1 MDKTERS
8 SEFWFCCRTALRI
21 PSRIAEG
28 SRAVT
33 VVETDPTVQRAPSA
47 GSSPWAKQRILETAD
62 RLFSDEG
69 IHTVGIDRLI
79 SESGVTKATF
89 YKHYG
94 AKDKLIL
101 EYVKNRHQSAKSDIE
116 PIVAAAETPVDAL
129 KGLFALVEHDTQ
141 REGFRGCPFVNA
153 ATEYPDPR
161 HPVRAVV
168 AEHRD
173 WYTATLA
180 KLLKELHH
188 PLPGD
193 AADDLMLI
201 RDGAMAGA
209 YAGDFVAVGAAL
221 ARALSRILAEVS
233 THTDSHVDEPVSS

>member
-1 MDKTERS
+1 M
-8 SEFWFCCRTALRI
+8 
-21 PSRIAEG
+21 
-28 SRAVT
+28 T
-33 VVETDPTVQRAPSA
+33 VVEVDPTAQRVPPA

-69 IHTVGIDRLI
+69 IHMVGIDRLI

-94 AKDKLIL
+94 AKDKLIV
-101 EYVKNRHQSAKSDIE
+101 EYVKHRHTSVKSDVD
-116 PIVAAAETPVDAL
+116 PIVAAASTPAEAL
-129 KGLFALVEHDTQ
+129 KELFALVERDTQ

-161 HPVRAVV
+161 HPVRAIVS
-168 AEHRD
+168 EHRD
-173 WYTATLA
+173 WYTSILAT
-180 KLLKELHH
+180 LLKELHY

-201 RDGAMAGA
+201 KDGAMAGA

-221 ARALSRILAEVS
+221 ARALQRIMNEVEM
-233 THTDSHVDEPVSS
+233 HDSLPTVSESAGR

>member
-1 MDKTERS
+1 V
-8 SEFWFCCRTALRI
+8 
-21 PSRIAEG
+21 
-28 SRAVT
+28 AV
-33 VVETDPTVQRAPSA
+33 VDSDPTAQRAPAS

-94 AKDKLIL
+94 AKDTLII
-101 EYVKNRHQSAKSDIE
+101 EYVKYRHENVKADIE
-116 PIVAAAETPVDAL
+116 PVLVEAADPEAAIR
-129 KGLFALVEHDTQ
+129 GLFAMVEREIQ

-153 ATEYPDPR
+153 AAEYPDPR
-161 HPVRAVV
+161 HPVRTVV
-168 AEHRD
+168 AAHRD
-173 WYTATLA
+173 WYTSTLA
-180 KLLKELHH
+180 LLLKQLNH

-201 RDGAMAGA
+201 RDGTMAGA

-221 ARALSRILAEVS
+221 ARALARIMAEIEM
-233 THTDSHVDEPVSS
+233 TDAARVMADDASAR

>member
-1 MDKTERS
+1 M
-8 SEFWFCCRTALRI
+8 A
-21 PSRIAEG
+21 
-28 SRAVT
+28 
-33 VVETDPTVQRAPSA
+33 VVESDPTAQRAPAS

-94 AKDKLIL
+94 AKDNLIV
-101 EYVKNRHQSAKSDIE
+101 EYVKYRHESVKSDTE
-116 PIVAAAETPVDAL
+116 PALSEAADPEAAIRA
-129 KGLFALVEHDTQ
+129 LFAIVERDIQ

-153 ATEYPDPR
+153 AAEYPDPR

-168 AEHRD
+168 AAHRD
-173 WYTATLA
+173 WYTSTLA
-180 KLLKELHH
+180 LLLKQLKH

-201 RDGAMAGA
+201 RDGAYAGA

-221 ARALSRILAEVS
+221 GRALTRVMAEVKAASEAS
-233 THTDSHVDEPVSS
+233 TAVSGDAAR

>member
-1 MDKTERS
+1 M
-8 SEFWFCCRTALRI
+8 
-21 PSRIAEG
+21 
-28 SRAVT
+28 AV
-33 VVETDPTVQRAPSA
+33 VDSDPTAQRAPAS

-94 AKDKLIL
+94 AKDTLIV
-101 EYVKNRHQSAKSDIE
+101 EYVKYRHENVKSDIE
-116 PIVAAAETPVDAL
+116 PVLVKAADPEAAIRE
-129 KGLFALVEHDTQ
+129 LFAMVERDIQ
-141 REGFRGCPFVNA
+141 RVGFRGCPFVNA
-153 ATEYPDPR
+153 AAEYPDPR

-168 AEHRD
+168 AAHRD
-173 WYTATLA
+173 WYTSTLA
-180 KLLKELHH
+180 QLLKQLHH

-193 AADDLMLI
+193 AADDLMMI
-201 RDGAMAGA
+201 RDGAMSGA

-221 ARALSRILAEVS
+221 ARALARIMSEIELMDAAQAMADDIS
-233 THTDSHVDEPVSS
+233 AR

>member
-1 MDKTERS
+1 MAVAETEP
-8 SEFWFCCRTALRI
+8 TA
-21 PSRIAEG
+21 
-28 SRAVT
+28 
-33 VVETDPTVQRAPSA
+33 QRAPA
-47 GSSPWAKQRILETAD
+47 PGSSPWAKQRILETAD

-94 AKDKLIL
+94 AKDTLIV
-101 EYVKNRHQSAKSDIE
+101 EYVKHRHENVKSDIE
-116 PIVAAAETPVDAL
+116 PVLADRSDDPEGAIRE
-129 KGLFALVEHDTQ
+129 LFSMIERDIQ
-141 REGFRGCPFVNA
+141 RVGFRGCPFVNA
-153 ATEYPDPR
+153 AAEYPDAR

-168 AEHRD
+168 AAHRD

-180 KLLKELHH
+180 QLLKQLHH

-193 AADDLMLI
+193 AADDLMMI

-221 ARALSRILAEVS
+221 ARALARIMTEVEALGES
-233 THTDSHVDEPVSS
+233 TRAVSARA

>member
-1 MDKTERS
+1 M
-8 SEFWFCCRTALRI
+8 
-21 PSRIAEG
+21 
-28 SRAVT
+28 T
-33 VVETDPTVQRAPSA
+33 VAKIDPTAQRVLPA
-47 GSSPWAKQRILETAD
+47 GSAPWAKQRILETAD
-62 RLFSDEG
+62 RLFSEEG

-94 AKDKLIL
+94 AKDRLII
-101 EYVKNRHQSAKSDIE
+101 EYVKSRHESVKSDIE
-116 PIVAAAETPVDAL
+116 PIVAAANTPAEAL
-129 KGLFALVEHDTQ
+129 MRLFALVERDTQ

-161 HPVRAVV
+161 HPVRAIV

-173 WYTATLA
+173 WYTALLS
-180 KLLKELHH
+180 KLLKELDH

-201 RDGAMAGA
+201 ADGAMAGA

-221 ARALSRILAEVS
+221 SRALSRIMAEVGVENDV
-233 THTDSHVDEPVSS
+233 T

>member
-1 MDKTERS
+1 M
-8 SEFWFCCRTALRI
+8 A
-21 PSRIAEG
+21 
-28 SRAVT
+28 
-33 VVETDPTVQRAPSA
+33 VVEIDPTAQRAPA
-47 GSSPWAKQRILETAD
+47 TGSSPWAKQRILETAD

-94 AKDKLIL
+94 AKDTLIV
-101 EYVKNRHQSAKSDIE
+101 EYVKHRHENVKSAIE
-116 PIVAAAETPVDAL
+116 PMLAARAKDPEGAIRE
-129 KGLFALVEHDTQ
+129 LFTMIEHDIQ
-141 REGFRGCPFVNA
+141 RVGFRGCPFVNA
-153 ATEYPDPR
+153 AAEYPDPR

-168 AEHRD
+168 AAHRD
-173 WYTATLA
+173 WYTTTLA
-180 KLLKELHH
+180 RLLRQLHH

-193 AADDLMLI
+193 AADDLMMI

-221 ARALSRILAEVS
+221 ARALARIMAEVAALDES
-233 THTDSHVDEPVSS
+233 TRAVSARA

>member
-1 MDKTERS
+1 M
-8 SEFWFCCRTALRI
+8 
-21 PSRIAEG
+21 
-28 SRAVT
+28 T
-33 VVETDPTVQRAPSA
+33 VVEIEPAAQRVPPT

-62 RLFSDEG
+62 RLFSDQG
-69 IHTVGIDRLI
+69 IHMVGIDRLI

-94 AKDKLIL
+94 AKDKLII
-101 EYVKNRHQSAKSDIE
+101 EYVKNRHNSVKADVE
-116 PIVAAAETPVDAL
+116 PIVAAAIKPAEAL
-129 KGLFALVEHDTQ
+129 KRLFALVEQDTQ
-141 REGFRGCPFVNA
+141 RDGFRGCPFVNA

-161 HPVRAVV
+161 HPVRAIV

-173 WYTATLA
+173 WYTTTLTQ
-180 KLLKELHH
+180 LLKELGH

-221 ARALSRILAEVS
+221 DRALSRVLNEASVLETTGV
-233 THTDSHVDEPVSS
+233 

>member
-1 MDKTERS
+1 
-8 SEFWFCCRTALRI
+8 
-21 PSRIAEG
+21 
-28 SRAVT
+28 VT
-33 VVETDPTVQRAPSA
+33 VVESDPTAQRAPSA

-69 IHTVGIDRLI
+69 IHTVGIDGLI

-94 AKDKLIL
+94 AKDKLIV
-101 EYVKNRHQSAKSDIE
+101 EYVRHRHEKVKSDVE
-116 PIVAAAETPVDAL
+116 PIVAGAADPETAL
-129 KGLFALVEHDTQ
+129 RELFAMTERETQ
-141 REGFRGCPFVNA
+141 RDGFRGCPFVNA

-173 WYTATLA
+173 WYTATFA
-180 KLLKELHH
+180 SLLKDLKH

-221 ARALSRILAEVS
+221 ARALSRIMAEIGS
-233 THTDSHVDEPVSS
+233 QDDS

>member
-1 MDKTERS
+1 M
-8 SEFWFCCRTALRI
+8 
-21 PSRIAEG
+21 
-28 SRAVT
+28 T
-33 VVETDPTVQRAPSA
+33 VVEVDPTVQRAPST
-47 GSSPWAKQRILETAD
+47 GSTPWAKQRILETAD
-62 RLFSDEG
+62 RLFSDQG

-94 AKDKLIL
+94 AKDKLII
-101 EYVKNRHQSAKSDIE
+101 EYLKNRHESVKSDVE
-116 PIVAAAETPVDAL
+116 PIVAAASTPVDAL
-129 KGLFALVEHDTQ
+129 KELFALVERDTR

-153 ATEYPDPR
+153 AAEYPDPR
-161 HPVRAVV
+161 HPVRVIV

-173 WYTATLA
+173 WYTTTLA
-180 KLLKELHH
+180 DLLTELNH

-209 YAGDFVAVGAAL
+209 YAGDFIAVGAAL
-221 ARALSRILAEVS
+221 ARALSRIMAEVDL
-233 THTDSHVDEPVSS
+233 HRNSHPDGAVSS

>member
-1 MDKTERS
+1 
-8 SEFWFCCRTALRI
+8 
-21 PSRIAEG
+21 
-28 SRAVT
+28 VT
-33 VVETDPTVQRAPSA
+33 VVESDPTAQRGPVA

-94 AKDKLIL
+94 AKDRLII
-101 EYVKNRHQSAKSDIE
+101 EYVKNRHASVKSDIE
-116 PIVAAAETPVDAL
+116 PVVARATSPAEAL
-129 KGLFALVEHDTQ
+129 RELFAMVERDTQ
-141 REGFRGCPFVNA
+141 RVGFRGCPFVNA
-153 ATEYPDPR
+153 AAEYPDPR

-180 KLLKELHH
+180 TLLKQLNH

-221 ARALSRILAEVS
+221 ARALSRIMTEICVHNDSAVDRTVS
-233 THTDSHVDEPVSS
+233 A

>member
-1 MDKTERS
+1 M
-8 SEFWFCCRTALRI
+8 
-21 PSRIAEG
+21 
-28 SRAVT
+28 T
-33 VVETDPTVQRAPSA
+33 VVEADPTAQRAPSA

-101 EYVKNRHQSAKSDIE
+101 EYVRYRHAIVKSDIE
-116 PIVAAAETPVDAL
+116 PVVVGTASPDEAL
-129 KGLFALVEHDTQ
+129 KELFAMVERETQ

-153 ATEYPDPR
+153 AAEYPDPR

-180 KLLKELHH
+180 ALLRDLKH

-221 ARALSRILAEVS
+221 SRALARIMAEIGARE
-233 THTDSHVDEPVSS
+233 D